1 MQLRAIAQRGV
12 TVLLTSHILS
22 MVDRVADQ
30 VVMIR
35 RGDVVLDSAIR
46 DLPKSL
52 EESYFERVETVAAE
66 DLEWLG
72 SAAS

>member
-1 MQLRAIAQRGV
+1 
-12 TVLLTSHILS
+12 VLLTSHILS

-35 RGDVVLDSAIR
+35 RGAVVLDSAIR

-52 EESYFERVETVAAE
+52 EESYFERVETVTAE

-72 SAAS
+72 SAAF